1 MFRKNSKK
9 GDPQMEYQCT
19 IRFLDD
25 SEPIQLFFK
34 KDTLGHS
41 LFDQV
46 CAKLNLVEK
55 DYFGLRY
62 VDAEKQRE
70 MSHMVL
76 PLNYLSTAL
85 VRSFE
90 ISL

>member
-1 MFRKNSKK
+1 MYIPSCICNYLIFCL
-9 GDPQMEYQCT
+9 Q
-19 IRFLDD
+19 
-25 SEPIQLFFK
+25 

-62 VDAEKQRE
+62 VDADKQRVSIVIKLE
-70 MSHMVL
+70 VTMNEL
-76 PLNYLSTAL
+76 C
-85 VRSFE
+85 
-90 ISL
+90 

>member
-1 MFRKNSKK
+1 MHVYVLKK
-9 GDPQMEYQCT
+9 DEECT
-19 IRFLDD
+19 FFL
-25 SEPIQLFFK
+25 Q

-62 VDAEKQRE
+62 VDAEKQRV
-70 MSHMVL
+70 S
-76 PLNYLSTAL
+76 
-85 VRSFE
+85 
-90 ISL
+90 